1 MKGDYHV
8 KLKDKIAIVTGAASG
23 LGEACA
29 RRFAEEGARV
39 VIADISEENG
49 QRISESIEHSEFV
62 QVDVT
67 SPESVEA
74 MVTHTVERY
83 GRLDILMNNAGIDGD
98 QAAITDCSLDNWRRV
113 MDINL
118 DGVFY
123 GLKYGLLQMVK
134 QKSGVI
140 LNMSSLAGLTGLSNI
155 SPYGAS
161 KAGVVQLTR
170 VAAVENAAFNI
181 RVNALCPGV
190 ARTALVER
198 VIETSGAAEEV
209 RKYFENMNPLPG
221 LISLE
226 CIAASALFLVSDDAA
241 FITGVALPVD
251 GGFSAGSKLQ

>member
-1 MKGDYHV
+1 M
-8 KLKDKIAIVTGAASG
+8 KLKDRIAIITGAASG

-29 RRFAEEGARV
+29 RRFAEEGALV

-49 QRISESIEHSEFV
+49 LRTSESIQRSNFI

-74 MVTHTVERY
+74 MVADTLEKF
-83 GRLDILMNNAGIDGD
+83 GRVDILMNNAGIDGE
-98 QAAITDCSLDNWRRV
+98 QAAITDCSIENWRQV

-118 DGVFY
+118 NGVFY
-123 GLKYGLLQMVK
+123 GLKYGLIPMVK

-170 VAAVENAAFNI
+170 VAAVENAAFGI

-190 ARTALVER
+190 ARTALLEHF
-198 VIETSGAAEEV
+198 IETSGAAEDLREF
-209 RKYFENMNPLPG
+209 FETMNPLPG

-241 FITGVALPVD
+241 FITGLALPVD
-251 GGFSAGSKLQ
+251 GGFSAGRKLL